1 MGGWWRKLVFPV
13 RRVWFAVSAR
23 VKARNHGGG
32 LLKLHDDI
40 QTCGYEDVQV
50 MWEMLRRTESSE
62 FISEPNNQKPQ
73 RPFWRNFFG
82 QVELLILNVPQL
94 MIWLQLWKNFVL
106 FQNLIWMN
114 QESASAQGQH
124 MRILQLKMRLI
135 FYDSMRFSPV
145 QLNYASEKPECT
157 RETSELADNAEGFR
171 AVVEAL
177 HYCPHIVWSVGGKQQ
192 LCSVGLGRRRGSAWA
207 AVAAIWKRKR

>member
-73 RPFWRNFFG
+73 RPFWRNFC
-82 QVELLILNVPQL
+82 
-94 MIWLQLWKNFVL
+94 M
-106 FQNLIWMN
+106 
-114 QESASAQGQH
+114 
-124 MRILQLKMRLI
+124 
-135 FYDSMRFSPV
+135 V
-145 QLNYASEKPECT
+145 Q
-157 RETSELADNAEGFR
+157 
-171 AVVEAL
+171 
-177 HYCPHIVWSVGGKQQ
+177 PH
-192 LCSVGLGRRRGSAWA
+192 
-207 AVAAIWKRKR
+207 